1 MGRDLRGQPQVG
13 DRAVAR
19 VTAWLSLGLDPESV
33 SPDTMRRIRVLAGAT
48 ALLTLQ
54 GVFTAVEFLALG
66 LGEGAVAIGIAAAL
80 ALCNLIVLRRTRD
93 ARLAS
98 HAALAVLAGM
108 VTFGC
113 TLTGGASNPY
123 FSWFLVLPVAAAAT
137 LDVAGV
143 LAWVAITLTI
153 TAVFWFLPVFG
164 IEVPSRVPL
173 HLQGLQGLVDRVMV
187 LLGLAA
193 LGVSFVAGQRRT
205 ETELAHANDELERES
220 AYLRLLMHAAVAAN
234 QATSLDEALREC
246 AKSVCHAMSW
256 AAGHV
261 HVVDANGRLV
271 SSRIVVSPDAGLGP
285 LLELST
291 QMSFAPGEGLP
302 GRAFAT
308 RKPVAVGENEVDTDP
323 IRFRLARSLG
333 LRAGFAVPVLSHGE
347 VVAVVEFASR
357 EPLPDDERFEP
368 VLTLV
373 GAQLGRAAERA
384 SLEERLRQVQKL
396 EAIAQLAAGLAHE
409 INNPMAYVR
418 TNLNVLRTEW
428 DALRKELEL
437 GGDKARAERLAECDD
452 LLAESAEGVD
462 RTIGIVRDVRDFAH
476 GANAPAEPV
485 ELEDVVD
492 EAIRVASAQAGPG
505 VRIERQRAGL
515 PSIAGSAGRLRQV
528 FVNLVVNAIHAI
540 GTAGTV
546 RVTTERRGRHALV
559 RVEDDGPGIQP
570 EVRARLFEPFF
581 TTKPV
586 GQGTG
591 LGLYVSYEIVHAHG
605 GEIRVDSEP
614 GSGSRFEVRL
624 PIGAETER
632 PPA

>member
-1 MGRDLRGQPQVG
+1 MGRTKHPLEQLAARGAS
-13 DRAVAR
+13 RVAE
-19 VTAWLSLGLDPESV
+19 WLALGLDPKSV
-33 SPDTMRRIRVLAGAT
+33 PPDTLRRIRVLVGAT
-48 ALLTLQ
+48 ALLTFQ
-54 GVFTAVEFLALG
+54 GAFTALEFWAMSVN
-66 LGEGAVAIGIAAAL
+66 EGMVAIGVAAVL
-80 ALCNLIVLRRTRD
+80 ATANLVVLRRTRD
-93 ARLAS
+93 PILGSHLALVILTS
-98 HAALAVLAGM
+98 MLV
-108 VTFGC
+108 FGC
-113 TLTGGASNPY
+113 TLTGGFANPY
-123 FSWFLVLPVAAAAT
+123 FAWFLVIPVAAAST
-137 LDVAGV
+137 LDVRGVLGWVGITLCITAIFWYLPQAGV
-143 LAWVAITLTI
+143 EIPT
-153 TAVFWFLPVFG
+153 
-164 IEVPSRVPL
+164 RVPEP
-173 HLQGLQGLVDRVMV
+173 LQQLQGLVDRIMV
-187 LLGLAA
+187 LIGLAV
-193 LGVSFVAGQRRT
+193 LGVSFVAAQRRT

-246 AKSVCHAMSW
+246 AKSVCHAMGW

-261 HVVDANGRLV
+261 HLVDANGRLV
-271 SSRIVVSPDAGLGP
+271 SSRIVVSGDEKLGP
-285 LLELST
+285 LVDLST
-291 QMSFAPGEGLP
+291 QLTFAPGEGLP

-308 RKPVAVGENEVDTDP
+308 RKPVSVGEADEHTDP
-323 IRFRLARSLG
+323 VRFRLAASLG

-347 VVAVVEFASR
+347 VVAVIEFASR
-357 EPLPDDERFEP
+357 ELLPDDERFEP

-384 SLEERLRQVQKL
+384 ALEERLRQVQKL

-418 TNLNVLRTEW
+418 TNLNLLRGEW
-428 DALRKELEL
+428 DALRKELERE
-437 GGDKARAERLAECDD
+437 GSSERASRLAECDD

-492 EAIRVASAQAGPG
+492 EAIRVAASQAGPG

-515 PSIAGSAGRLRQV
+515 PPVPGSSGRLRQV
-528 FVNLVVNAIHAI
+528 FVNLVVNAIHAV
-540 GTAGTV
+540 GSAGTV
-546 RVTTERRGRHALV
+546 RVTSERRGRHAVV
-559 RVEDDGPGIQP
+559 RVEDDGPGIEP
-570 EVRARLFEPFF
+570 EVRARMFEPFF

-614 GSGSRFEVRL
+614 GGGSRFEVRL
-624 PIGAETER
+624 PV
-632 PPA
+632 